1 MKVEINLNESYTIL
15 HPRPVVLICV
25 KDKNGK
31 INVMSCSWITPI
43 SDEPPLIAISLW
55 TKGYTHK
62 VIDETKEF
70 TVNIPTSKL
79 KEKVWLAGTK
89 SGSKIDKTKILNL
102 KFTPSKT
109 VSAPS
114 IEDCIGV
121 LECKVKERILLNEQ
135 VLYIAEVQRACAD
148 ENFFKNRMWSE
159 EASLLLHTGGR
170 IFSIPKTV

>member
-1 MKVEINLNESYTIL
+1 MKIEVNLNESYTIL

-25 KDKNGK
+25 KDKDGK
-31 INVMSCSWITPI
+31 INVMSCSWITPV

-70 TVNIPTSKL
+70 TVNIPSSKL
-79 KEKVWLAGTK
+79 KKQVWLAGTK
-89 SGSKIDKTKILNL
+89 SGGKIDKTKILDL

-109 VSAPS
+109 VSVPS
-114 IEDCIGV
+114 IEDCIGI

-135 VLYIAEVQRACAD
+135 ILYIAEVQKAYAD
-148 ENFFKNRMWSE
+148 ENLFKNRMWSD
-159 EASLLLHTGGR
+159 EASILLHTGGK